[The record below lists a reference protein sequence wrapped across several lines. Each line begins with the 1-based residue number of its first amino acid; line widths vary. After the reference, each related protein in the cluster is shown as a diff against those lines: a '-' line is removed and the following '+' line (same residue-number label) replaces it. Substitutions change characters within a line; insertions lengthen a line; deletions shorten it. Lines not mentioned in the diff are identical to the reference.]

1 MMKLGNPLARLLRKD
16 AVSEGAAEYWDQL
29 PQRCSLHWTEHPSVA
44 QYVNACI
51 TEVPWL
57 SPTQGLKAGWAYH
70 PMKRGLSIGCGI
82 GNLERDLYFQ
92 RICERIEGIDISR
105 ESIRVAK
112 TMNKDAGVR
121 GIRYRVADFNRLELP
136 PERYDIVFFHGS
148 LHHVSDPDRLLD
160 QVGRTLKPHGF
171 LYVDEYVGPSRDE
184 WTDDD
189 LRFAREELAKLDAKL
204 KLWDVNPPLDRTDPS
219 EMIRSSRIVPAIR
232 ERFDVLHYKPY
243 WGNLLFPLLCCVDRD
258 EILKGENIPLVERLV
273 ARERELVERGEIQN
287 PLFAV
292 VFARKRM

>member
-1 MMKLGNPLARLLRKD
+1 MTIRNPLKRFFRKD
-16 AVSEGAAEYWDQL
+16 AVSEGAAEYWDRL
-29 PQRCSLHWTEHPSVA
+29 PKRRSLHWTEHPRVA
-44 QYVNACI
+44 EYVNACI
-51 TEVPWL
+51 TDVPWL
-57 SPTQGLKAGWAYH
+57 GPTQGLKAGWAYH
-70 PMKRGLSIGCGI
+70 PLQRGLSIGCGI

-112 TMNKDAGVR
+112 KMNKDAGVR

-136 PERYDIVFFHGS
+136 PERYNIVFFHGS

-160 QVGRTLKPHGF
+160 EVRRTLKPQGL

-189 LRFAREELAKLDAKL
+189 LRFAREEFAKLDAKL

-232 ERFDVLHYKPY
+232 ERFEILHYKPY

-258 EILKGENIPLVERLV
+258 EILKGENAPLVERLV
-273 ARERELVERGEIQN
+273 ARERELVARGEIQN

-292 VFARKRM
+292 IFARKQGS